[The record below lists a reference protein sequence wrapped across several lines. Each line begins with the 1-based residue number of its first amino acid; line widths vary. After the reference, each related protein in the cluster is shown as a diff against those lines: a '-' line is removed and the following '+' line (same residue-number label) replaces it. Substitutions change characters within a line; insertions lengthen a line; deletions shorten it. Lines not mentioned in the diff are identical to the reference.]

1 MGLWEKIK
9 KMQGEDYA
17 ALCKILLTF
26 LPGKLLKRKK
36 PDLWLISERRYDARD
51 NGYWLFRYIRE
62 NYPDREVYYP
72 IDPASPDYS
81 KVEKLG
87 HVIPFGS
94 MRHHLYLWAC
104 KKHVSAHIGNGL
116 PNGHI
121 CFNLLVWG
129 CYSFQNVFLQHGITQ
144 NRPPFLLREN
154 NRLDLFVCACQ
165 RETDFVR
172 RELGYSERE
181 ARCLGFC
188 RYDNLSV
195 RPDEQD
201 GSPMD
206 EQAGLPETVLRQ
218 AGLAAAE
225 GYNPR
230 QILIMPTWRSWLF
243 TDQKK
248 EFAQNQA
255 DFLQSEYCR
264 QYRALLDHPRL
275 RQLAEEQELEIVFFL
290 HNDMQQFLDA
300 FRPDN
305 PRVRIVGREGG
316 DVQALLKSAAFLVT
330 DYSSIAFDF
339 AYMYKP
345 MVYFQFDQE
354 RFREGQYPSGYF
366 RYGEDGFGPVV
377 ERVEQVVETI
387 ASSQEKGFQ
396 MELPYQDRVSGFF
409 TWRDHENCKRVYEA
423 IQEL

>member
-17 ALCKILLTF
+17 ALCKIVLTF
-26 LPGKLLKRKK
+26 LPGKLLRRKK
-36 PDLWLISERRYDARD
+36 PDLWLISERRFDARD

-62 NYPDREVYYP
+62 KDPEKEVYYP

-81 KVEKLG
+81 KVEQLG

-94 MRHHLYLWAC
+94 MKHHLYLWAC
-104 KKHVSAHIGNGL
+104 HKHISAHIGNGL

-121 CFNLLVWG
+121 CFNLLMWG
-129 CYSFQNVFLQHGITQ
+129 CYSFQNIFLQHGITQ
-144 NRPPFLLREN
+144 NRPPFLLKEN

-172 RELGYSERE
+172 KELGYSERE

-195 RPDEQD
+195 RPADASPAEPSGSLKGAPED
-201 GSPMD
+201 G
-206 EQAGLPETVLRQ
+206 T
-218 AGLAAAE
+218 AAD
-225 GYNPR
+225 GQYNPR

-264 QYRALLDHPRL
+264 QYRALLDHPSL
-275 RQLAEEQELEIVFFL
+275 RRLAEEQDLEIVFFL

-366 RYGEDGFGPVV
+366 RYEADGFGPVV
-377 ERVEQVVETI
+377 KTVDEVIETVADSWECRFSMQPPYTQRV
-387 ASSQEKGFQ
+387 
-396 MELPYQDRVSGFF
+396 DGFF
-409 TWRDHENCKRVYEA
+409 TWRDRENCKRVYEA
-423 IQEL
+423 IEEL